1 MNDLVCFEVRQGVAL
16 VTIRNPPV
24 NALSRGVLEGI
35 IAAIRRAQDDP
46 SVKAVVLAGDGR
58 TFPAGA
64 DIHELRLAAAGQGP
78 TPALHSALDAVEAC
92 VKPVV
97 MAIHGSAL
105 GGGLELAMAG
115 HYRIA
120 AADAQVGQPEVKL
133 GLIPGAGGTQR
144 LPRLAGLAKAAVMC
158 AFGEPLG
165 AREALEA
172 GILDRVVER
181 DLIEE
186 AIAFALA
193 APAPRRTRD
202 LPVKGRVED
211 VAAVRGR
218 IPRGMIAPAAALG
231 AVQAATL
238 PFDAG
243 IRVEADLFDRCL
255 HSDQCRGLIHA
266 FFAERAAG
274 KVAGVG
280 ADTPVYT
287 VRRAAVIGAG
297 TMGGGIAMALANAEI
312 PVRLKDADAAAL
324 ERGLAGI
331 RRNYERSVRSGRLKP
346 EAVDQRL
353 ALITPQLG
361 YEGVEDCDLVIE
373 AVFESL
379 ELKKRVFAELA
390 RVTRPDCLLASNTST
405 LDIDQLAAAAGRPEM
420 VLGLHFFAPAHV
432 MRLLEIV
439 RGARTGAPALATALA
454 LARRLK
460 KVAVVVGNSF
470 GFAGNGTFLPYL
482 DQAQLLVEEGAA
494 PEQVDRALTDFGM
507 AMGPLA
513 VMDLSGLDVFWLIE
527 QARPPGEGRPTA
539 LAKLYAAGRYGQ
551 KTGAGWYRYGDDRKP
566 VPDPDAAALVQRERR
581 PFSDAE
587 IVERC
592 FRAVFQE
599 GRRLVE
605 AGVAARASDIDV
617 VWLAGFGFP
626 NYRGGPMFYGEQQA
640 WR

>member
-1 MNDLVCFEVRQGVAL
+1 MNDLVCFERRQNVL
-16 VTIRNPPV
+16 LLTVRNPPV
-24 NALSRGVLEGI
+24 NALSRAVLEGI
-35 IAAIRRAQDDP
+35 AAAMDRAQQDD
-46 SVKAVVLAGDGR
+46 SVKAVVITGDGR
-58 TFPAGA
+58 TFAGGA
-64 DIHELRLAAAGQGP
+64 DINELRLAAAGQAP
-78 TPALHSALDAVEAC
+78 LPPFHTALDAVEAC
-92 VKPVV
+92 AKPVV

-120 AADAQVGQPEVKL
+120 TAEAQVGQPEVKL

-144 LPRLAGLAKAAVMC
+144 LPRLAGLAKAAEMC

-165 AREALEA
+165 ARQALEA

-181 DLIEE
+181 NLIEE

-193 APAPRRTRD
+193 APGPRRTRD
-202 LPVKGRVED
+202 LPVKGKVED
-211 VAAVRGR
+211 VAALRGK
-218 IPRGMIAPAAALG
+218 IPRGMLAPAAALE
-231 AVQAATL
+231 AVEAARL
-238 PFDAG
+238 PFAAG

-255 HSDQCRGLIHA
+255 HSDQSQGLIHA

-274 KVAGVG
+274 KVADVT
-280 ADTPVYT
+280 AETPVYPI
-287 VRRAAVIGAG
+287 RRAAVIGAG
-297 TMGGGIAMALANAEI
+297 TMGGGIAMALANAGL
-312 PVRLKDADAAAL
+312 PVRLKEADSAAL
-324 ERGLAGI
+324 DRGLAAI
-331 RRNYERSVRSGRLKP
+331 RRNYQRSVESGRLTA
-346 EAVDQRL
+346 EAAGQRL
-353 ALITPQLG
+353 ALITPQIS
-361 YEGVEDCDLVIE
+361 YEGFEDCQLVIE

-379 ELKKRVFAELA
+379 ALKKRVFSELA
-390 RVTRPDCLLASNTST
+390 GVTRPECLLASNTST

-439 RGARTGAPALATALA
+439 RGARTGAPAIATALA
-454 LARRLK
+454 LAKTLK

-494 PEQVDRALTDFGM
+494 PEQVDGALTSFGM

-527 QARPPGEGRPTA
+527 QARPPGQGRPTA

-551 KTGAGWYRYGDDRKP
+551 KTGAGWYRYREDRKP
-566 VPDPDAAALVQRERR
+566 VPDPEVAALVQRGRR
-581 PFSDAE
+581 QFSDAE

-592 FRAVFQE
+592 LRAVFEE

-626 NYRGGPMFYGEQQA
+626 RHRGGPMFYGEQQR
-640 WR
+640 WQ